1 MPLVQHALST
11 GSIHDNRIEP
21 LIVKGHDCVQQ
32 DANERENEQKSENR
46 QLLNDSGSLR
56 KQGLQMTYHR
66 WLYRLANA
74 LLYRYL
80 VSPRLRSYRITF
92 QASSSSMNRST
103 TGSMPVPGICPV
115 WPMLP
120 FFRTHIISP
129 GVRTL
134 LNLGLVKSRGWMGRI
149 LAAPPS
155 PLPSGPWH

>member
-1 MPLVQHALST
+1 MKVH
-11 GSIHDNRIEP
+11 NR
-21 LIVKGHDCVQQ
+21 VKQ
-32 DANERENEQKSENR
+32 DAHEGDNEQGSENR
-46 QLLNDSGSLR
+46 QLLNDRGSLR

-66 WLYRLANA
+66 ALYRLPGV
-74 LLYRYL
+74 YCTCYL
-80 VSPRLRSYRITF
+80 ASPRLRSYRITF